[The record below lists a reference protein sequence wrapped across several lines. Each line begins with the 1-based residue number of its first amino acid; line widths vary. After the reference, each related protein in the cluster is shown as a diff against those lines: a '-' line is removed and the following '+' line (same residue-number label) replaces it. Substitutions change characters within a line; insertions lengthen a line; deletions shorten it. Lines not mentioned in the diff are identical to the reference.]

1 MKTLQPK
8 DIDDDLCCYYDST
21 GELPTEWEQVTF
33 FDEVTDLAV
42 VSVDDIFGAV
52 NRNGETVIP
61 LIYHC
66 AMLFSEGLLAVK
78 KNDKWGYV
86 DKNHNIVIPFEYE
99 NLRTYGSAIGAE
111 FLFNGSFRGTAGYF
125 RNGETIARKNG
136 NMGFINTNNEIVFP
150 FLYKEINSATDDY
163 LCVSHDK
170 LKYGLVNFKN
180 EIILPFIYDRL
191 SITDNDDYVC
201 FGEKSDEIIA
211 NYDRENRQL
220 LDFQDD
226 KLLKFGIV
234 NLKGEIIV
242 PAVSY
247 SEIKNINNRKAMCFD
262 YHKDECFVY
271 DFVTKEI
278 IYAPDDLLE
287 DETECVRINFI
298 RNLVGIG
305 SVPFSNIE

>member
-8 DIDDDLCCYYDST
+8 DIDDDLRCYYEST

-42 VSVDDIFGAV
+42 VSVDGIYGAV
-52 NRNGETVIP
+52 NRDGEAVIP

-111 FLFNGSFRGTAGYF
+111 FLFNGSFRGTVGYF

-136 NMGFINTNNEIVFP
+136 NMGFINTKNEIIFP

-180 EIILPFIYDRL
+180 EIILPFVYDRL
-191 SITDNDDYVC
+191 SITYNDDYVS
-201 FGEKSDEIIA
+201 FGEKSDEVIE
-211 NYDRENRQL
+211 NYDKENQQL

-226 KLLKFGIV
+226 KLLKFGIL

-242 PAVSY
+242 PTVSY
-247 SEIKNINNRKAMCFD
+247 SEIKIVNNGKAMCFD

-278 IYAPDDLLE
+278 IYAPDDLVE
-287 DETECVRINFI
+287 DETEKVRVNFI
-298 RNLVGIG
+298 RNLVGIE
-305 SVPFSNIE
+305 SI